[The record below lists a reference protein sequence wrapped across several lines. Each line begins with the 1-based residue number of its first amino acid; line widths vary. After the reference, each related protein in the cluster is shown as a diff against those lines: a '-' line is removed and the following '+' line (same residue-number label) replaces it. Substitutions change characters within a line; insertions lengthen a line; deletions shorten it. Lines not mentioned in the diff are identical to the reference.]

1 MQKQAFVSRLEEKGI
16 EFKFAK
22 MEKVEDVQKVKDEMR
37 GDRIL
42 IINIAPILK
51 KSMEQTECAL
61 QELHSYCLS
70 EEFSLA
76 RMGQGRVLILPPYVR
91 F

>member
-1 MQKQAFVSRLEEKGI
+1 MQKQTYIAQLDDKGI
-16 EFKFAK
+16 EFRFAK
-22 MEKVEDVQKVKDEMR
+22 IEKLADVQRVKDEMR

-42 IINIAPILK
+42 IVSMLPILK
-51 KSMEQTECAL
+51 KSLEQTEYAL
-61 QELHSYCLS
+61 RELHSHVVD
-70 EEFSLA
+70 EGFGLA